1 MFAAFISTI
10 FLSNFLPGGVAFFGF
25 DATVACLCSLPRMP
39 LRDVSILFEAPLPYL
54 FATNLTS
61 FGELL
66 RKEIWEEVANL
77 SLV

>member
-10 FLSNFLPGGVAFFGF
+10 FLSNFLPGEDAVFGF
-25 DATVACLCSLPRMP
+25 DVMVACLYSPPRIP
-39 LRDVSILFEAPLPYL
+39 VRDASILLDAPLPYL

-66 RKEIWEEVANL
+66 RKEI
-77 SLV
+77 